1 MFETI
6 YNLISTSQLAAW
18 ITLIISF
25 VILAKAADIFVDN
38 SVHLAEILKIPK
50 LIIGLVL
57 VSLATTAPELSVSLV
72 AAINGNPEMALGN
85 AIGSIIC
92 NTTLGLGLCGLTT
105 IATIKLIPQASKVT
119 LGVLFIVEAFACFFV
134 FIDKTLSRAEG
145 ISLLAIFFI
154 YIIYLFISNKNNN
167 EEPKIPHKDYKQ
179 KNIFVI
185 IALFII
191 SISFI
196 IFASKFIV
204 ISATSIAYH
213 FHIKEAIVALTLVA
227 LGTSIP
233 EVATCITAARKGQGD
248 IAVGNIL
255 GANIM
260 NICWVAGGSAIVNN
274 LSLDSKDIYFMFPI
288 MFVVTIAMVVLIL
301 NKFTITK
308 KKGAILLS
316 LYIIYMISFFIVY
329 KS

>member
-1 MFETI
+1 MEAI
-6 YNLISTSQLAAW
+6 YNLISSNQLVAW
-18 ITLIISF
+18 ITLLLSF
-25 VILAKAADIFVDN
+25 IVLAKSADIFVDN
-38 SVHLAEILKIPK
+38 SVHLAEIFKIPK
-50 LIIGLVL
+50 LIIGLIL

-92 NTTLGLGLCGLTT
+92 NTTLGLGLCGLAT
-105 IATIKLIPQASKVT
+105 ITTIKLIPQATKAT

-134 FIDKTLSRAEG
+134 LRDQTLSRAEG
-145 ISLLAIFFI
+145 IFLIIIFFI
-154 YIIYLFISNKNNN
+154 YTIYLFMSHKNDT
-167 EEPKIPHKDYKQ
+167 EEPTTTQKDEKQ

-185 IALFII
+185 IIFFII
-191 SISFI
+191 SITLI
-196 IFASKFIV
+196 IIASKFIV
-204 ISATSIAYH
+204 SSATSIAYH

-233 EVATCITAARKGQGD
+233 EVATCISAARKGEGD

-260 NICWVAGGSAIVNN
+260 NICLVAGGSAIINN
-274 LSLDSKDIYFMFPI
+274 LSLESKDIYFMFPA
-288 MFVVTIAMVVLIL
+288 MFIATITMAVLIS
-301 NKFTITK
+301 NKFTITR
-308 KKGAILLS
+308 KKGAILFS
-316 LYIIYMISFFIVY
+316 LYIIYMISFLIIY